1 MRWWM
6 SSILWRLVGISLRMS
21 CCFENFCCFRALVM
35 LMINTLG
42 GRRHL
47 GLLVLWI
54 WPFRRVDIW
63 LKYQTNDNT
72 MHQYWHWPSVN
83 LADQDK
89 IFTGGTH
96 HERSFVGGSMAH
108 PNKSK
113 IAAASIFN
121 FGKISITPDWI
132 KISALNFMGRCIEAM
147 QRWPRDQKLKLE
159 VSSRETKVWSIY
171 IVDLSDSQDFPRGT
185 NFYQKLP
192 FSTILGAVNP
202 QW

>member
-1 MRWWM
+1 
-6 SSILWRLVGISLRMS
+6 MS